1 FPGALTMAVALATLP
16 LKSLLAGEGEWWM
29 VAATG
34 SGRAAWVAGA
44 LAAGAAGLAA
54 LPCTARGAG
63 FFAAG
68 FAATLLAGAL
78 PAAAFPGDTF
88 FAGAFFTA
96 GCFTTGCFVTAFL
109 ATTFFAGAFFTAA
122 LLAAVLPLAALL
134 PAAAFLA
141 GAWAVGL
148 EALVCGAAFFGVA
161 LLAGFAAAR
170 AGDFAA
176 TLAACPLPATG
187 FDLTALVPALLG
199 VLPLCALAAVEL
211 ALVFAISLHPD
222 WPWGPRVIADAF
234 NTGKPASGI
243 LVPLHGARRFG
254 IREHPLPIHTVVA
267 WFVQALAQPPAWH

>member
-1 FPGALTMAVALATLP
+1 MAVALATLP

-54 LPCTARGAG
+54 LPCTGRGAG
-63 FFAAG
+63 FFAA
-68 FAATLLAGAL
+68 
-78 PAAAFPGDTF
+78 
-88 FAGAFFTA
+88 
-96 GCFTTGCFVTAFL
+96 
-109 ATTFFAGAFFTAA
+109 
-122 LLAAVLPLAALL
+122 
-134 PAAAFLA
+134 
-141 GAWAVGL
+141 
-148 EALVCGAAFFGVA
+148 A
-161 LLAGFAAAR
+161 LLAGFATAR

-267 WFVQALAQPPAWH
+267 WFVQALAQPPAWPSLPLPPQLFRLCTDCGHPLRSVAGQPAGRMATAALPAAVSRRRRSGAGTFSFCELPRPRRAA

>member
-122 LLAAVLPLAALL
+122 LLAGVLPLAALL
-134 PAAAFLA
+134 
-141 GAWAVGL
+141 
-148 EALVCGAAFFGVA
+148 
-161 LLAGFAAAR
+161 
-170 AGDFAA
+170 
-176 TLAACPLPATG
+176 
-187 FDLTALVPALLG
+187 PALLG